1 MDISTGAAIVLF
13 VGLVAL
19 AASFV
24 LAVLLY
30 RLDRRERG
38 HGLAYPERRELSA
51 IRHDERRPRAA

>member
-1 MDISTGAAIVLF
+1 MDVSTGAAIVII
-13 VGLVAL
+13 VGLAAL

-38 HGLAYPERRELSA
+38 HGLAHPERREVSA
-51 IRHDERRPRAA
+51 IPQDERRPRAA